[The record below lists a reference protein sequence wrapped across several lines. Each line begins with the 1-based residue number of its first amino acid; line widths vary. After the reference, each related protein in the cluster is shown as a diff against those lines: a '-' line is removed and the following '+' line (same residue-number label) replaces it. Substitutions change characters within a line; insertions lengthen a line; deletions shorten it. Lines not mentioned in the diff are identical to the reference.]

1 MRKVKGRGAVSES
14 RPTLGRAAAIIADGV
29 RRRPAPFVVAV
40 LGAALYGA
48 MTVSMAWVVGVVTD
62 RHVLPAVDEGELTTG
77 RVVGI
82 LGTVGAVV
90 LAMTLG
96 VIARRIAG
104 AVTMYGVAADD
115 RRRVTRQYLS
125 LPLSWHHRHPSG
137 QLLSNANADVEA
149 TWMLFMPLPMALGV
163 VVMLVV
169 GLVQMALVD
178 PVMALIGGVLFPLL
192 MAVNTVY
199 QRRMSPRATR
209 AQQLR
214 AEVSEVAHES
224 LDASLVVKALGAEGR
239 EAARFA
245 VSADRLRDA
254 NIAVGRTRG
263 AFDPVIDAIPQ
274 VGTLVVLAVGTM
286 RVGLGAMAPAE
297 VVQVAY
303 LITLLAFPV
312 RSIGWVLGEVPRT
325 VVARDRVEAVL
336 SAGGA
341 MTYGTGRLPGSG
353 PLTVELDDVGYR
365 YEGGEPRDLVAP
377 EGQSPPD
384 VLAPSRPRALQQVR
398 LTLQAGRTVALVGPT
413 GSGKSTL
420 VSLLARLVDPT
431 TGSVRADGWDVRGLA
446 PGEMS
451 RAVALVPQQTFLF
464 DDTVRG
470 NVTLGA
476 DIDDEAVE
484 QALRA
489 ARAWDFVAAMP
500 RGLDTRVGERGTS
513 LSGGQRQRVAL
524 ARALVRRPR
533 LLLLDDA
540 TSAVDPEVELAVL
553 GELDH
558 GRAGATVLLVA
569 HRMSTI
575 ALADEVIH
583 LDAGRVV
590 DIGTHEELLARDP
603 GYRHLVTAYARQAE
617 ERAARA
623 LGEWVR

>member
-1 MRKVKGRGAVSES
+1 MSES
-14 RPTLGRAAAIIADGV
+14 RPTVRRAASIIADGV

-48 MTVSMAWVVGVVTD
+48 MTVSMAWVVGEVTE
-62 RHVLPAVDEGELTTG
+62 RHVLPAVAEGELTSG
-77 RVVGI
+77 RVLGI

-104 AVTMYGVAADD
+104 SVTMYGVAADD

-163 VVMLVV
+163 LVMLVV
-169 GLVQMALVD
+169 GLVQMVLVD

-192 MAVNTVY
+192 MAVNAVY

-224 LDASLVVKALGAEGR
+224 LDASLVVKALGAEAR
-239 EAARFA
+239 EAERFA
-245 VSADRLRDA
+245 RSAGRLRDA
-254 NIAVGRTRG
+254 TIAVGRTRG

-274 VGTLVVLAVGTM
+274 VGTLVVLAVGTS
-286 RVGLGAMAPAE
+286 RVGLGAMTPGE

-325 VVARDRVEAVL
+325 VVARERVEAVL

-341 MTYGTGRLPGSG
+341 MRYGPGRLDGHG
-353 PLTVELDDVGYR
+353 PLSVELDDVSYR
-365 YEGGEPRDLVAP
+365 YEGEGHRDLVV
-377 EGQSPPD
+377 GGRPD
-384 VLAPSRPRALQQVR
+384 AVEEPSRALALSGVG

-413 GSGKSTL
+413 GAGKSTL
-420 VSLLARLVDPT
+420 VSIIARLVDPT
-431 TGSVRADGWDVRGLA
+431 AGTVRADGRDVRELA
-446 PGEMS
+446 PGELS
-451 RAVALVPQQTFLF
+451 RTVALVPQQTFLF

-470 NVTLGA
+470 NVTLGE
-476 DIDDEAVE
+476 DIDDAAVE
-484 QALRA
+484 RALRS
-489 ARAWDFVAAMP
+489 ARAWDFVTAMP
-500 RGLDTRVGERGTS
+500 RGLDTHVGERGTS

-540 TSAVDPEVELAVL
+540 TSAVDPEVELGVL
-553 GELDH
+553 GELDR
-558 GRAGATVLLVA
+558 GRARSTVLLVA

-590 DIGTHEELLARDP
+590 DIGTHEELLVRDP

-623 LGEWVR
+623 LEEMAR